1 MPYPARHLHEGEDI
15 YLDTR
20 SHWSVLFLPSLETV
34 VILGAE
40 GAGFVLWGS
49 APVWFGWVLLAIGL
63 VAVGRFLARL
73 FAWRSTDLVVTS
85 MRVIGRQ
92 GVLHRRGVEIPISS
106 VQSVQYSQALIAV
119 DAEEGRP
126 RSGVRG
132 SHGAEVFA
140 DIPSPA
146 AAQSLVNRAI
156 DGRTGGIPRWVAAPP
171 ESVADEIERLRRAAF
186 AAASSP
192 TRSSTT
198 SRAKSSPANT
208 RRTSG
213 ASPTPTWGAAFRK

>member
-106 VQSVQYSQALIAV
+106 VQSVQYSQALIARMLRKGDLEV
-119 DAEEGRP
+119 ESA
-126 RSGVRG
+126 G

-156 DGRTGGIPRWVAAPP
+156 DAAHGRNTARVAAPP
-171 ESVADEIERLRRAAF
+171 ESVADEIERLAALHSRGIITDEEF
-186 AAASSP
+186 DHIKGEVIAREHSSD
-192 TRSSTT
+192 
-198 SRAKSSPANT
+198 
-208 RRTSG
+208 
-213 ASPTPTWGAAFRK
+213 